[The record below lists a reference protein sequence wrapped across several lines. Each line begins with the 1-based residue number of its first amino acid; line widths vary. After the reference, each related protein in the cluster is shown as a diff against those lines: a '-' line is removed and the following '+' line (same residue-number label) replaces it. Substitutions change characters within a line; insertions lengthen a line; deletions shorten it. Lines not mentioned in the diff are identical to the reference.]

1 MGLWLA
7 MVAAPTRAQELTVP
21 HTPLVLTVPEDAH
34 TRPGEVLLNFLSGT
48 VWLRASSLPGDWHQ
62 NREDFLPQWLEENGY
77 VRQSELSVS
86 VALLGTG
93 PKEPASTQG
102 LWVRAKT
109 PGRDIH
115 RWLLLTD
122 WSPQATA
129 LIQADFT
136 LLSSVDEQALST
148 LFQTLRLDK
157 SRWFSP
163 FLVLGYGFG
172 EPVGFRPARSDGR
185 GVVYTPSGKFPAPGE
200 PLWLMT
206 REPGSGSVGS
216 APGQPQQ
223 RLKLLGGY
231 ALLTPG
237 ELGRLDKNPGQPTWA
252 VATARQV
259 PQGVAVFLFAGVVG
273 QGSEAFWVFGEC
285 PVSRAAACQ
294 ETFLNSLGEFWMVSM
309 PLK

>member
-1 MGLWLA
+1 MGLLLA
-7 MVAAPTRAQELTVP
+7 LMAAPACAQELTVS
-21 HTPLVLTVPEDAH
+21 HTPLVLTAPQDAH
-34 TRPGEVLLNFLSGT
+34 TSPGEVRLNFLSGP
-48 VWLRASSLPGDWHQ
+48 VWLRASALPGGWLQ

-93 PKEPASTQG
+93 PREPVTTQG
-102 LWVRAKT
+102 LWVKAKI

-115 RWLLLTD
+115 RWLLLAD

-129 LIQADFT
+129 LVQVDFT
-136 LLSSVDEQALST
+136 LLSPADEEALANLSKT
-148 LFQTLRLDK
+148 MHLDK

-163 FLVLGYGFG
+163 FLTLGVGFG
-172 EPVGFRPARSDGR
+172 EPEGFRPARSDGR

-206 REPGSGSVGS
+206 REPGMGSAGS

-223 RLKLLGGY
+223 RLKSLGGY
-231 ALLTPG
+231 ASLTPG
-237 ELGRLDKNPGQPTWA
+237 ESGRLDKNPGQPAWA

-259 PQGVAVFLFAGVVG
+259 PQGVEVFLFAGVVG
-273 QGSEAFWVFGEC
+273 QGGEDFWVFGEC
-285 PVSRAAACQ
+285 PLSRAGACQ
-294 ETFLNSLGEFWMVSM
+294 ETFLKSLEGFWRQE
-309 PLK
+309 